1 MFAWVYVILVSPPP
15 LLLGSFIEKGQIRCC
30 LQPGAYKGRFAG
42 LGLVLDGSLGAGG
55 TDEPFLYLRLTCKIR
70 NIVYQTILLD
80 LAVSLESVKQRI
92 RIY

>member
-1 MFAWVYVILVSPPP
+1 MSNSSLRHLCYWALLSRKDKSDAVYNLVLTKVAS
-15 LLLGSFIEKGQIRCC
+15 Q
-30 LQPGAYKGRFAG
+30 
-42 LGLVLDGSLGAGG
+42 GLVLDGSLGAGG

-80 LAVSLESVKQRI
+80 LAVSLDSVKQRI